1 MSANNL
7 AAHWMPQTSNKG
19 FLDAHW
25 MPFTSN
31 KGFKEKPRMLRS
43 AKGMYWTT
51 DDQRQVLDM
60 TAGLWCCNAGHAHPH
75 IAESI
80 AKQARTLD
88 YAPSFGF
95 SHELSFELADRLA
108 RLAPGNLNKVFYTN
122 SGSESVDTA
131 LKMALA
137 YHYAKGNTGKQ
148 MFIGREKGYHGVNF
162 GGISVGGLTNN
173 YKAFG
178 QWLPNDRLNHTQ
190 DLELNAFS
198 QGLPL
203 LGGIDKA
210 NELETLIQR
219 HDASRIA
226 AVIIEPITGAGGVIP
241 PPVGYLKRIREI
253 CDKHDILLIFD
264 EVITGFGRTGNVFAS
279 QTFDVIPD
287 IMTTA
292 KGLTNGAAPMGAVL
306 AGDHIYD
313 AMADASGGGVEFYH
327 GYTYSAHPLACA
339 AAMATLDVYEQE
351 DLYKRG
357 GADGEISQYFEQG
370 LHSLKGLPGVVD
382 IRNYSFIAAVE
393 FEPLAGKPGATGSLV
408 QTSSWEQGLMLRSL
422 GEAIAMSP
430 PLIMEKQHVDQTI
443 GILERSIKQ
452 HFG

>member
-1 MSANNL
+1 MTATNL
-7 AAHWMPQTSNKG
+7 AAHWMP
-19 FLDAHW
+19 
-25 MPFTSN
+25 FTAN
-31 KGFKEKPRMLRS
+31 KGFKEKPRMLS
-43 AKGMYWTT
+43 AAKGMYWTT

-75 IAESI
+75 IADAI
-80 AKQARTLD
+80 AHQAKTLD

-95 SHELSFELADRLA
+95 GHALSFELSERLA
-108 RLAPGNLNKVFYTN
+108 NLAPGNLNKVFYTN
-122 SGSESVDTA
+122 SGSESVETA

-173 YKAFG
+173 HKAFG
-178 QWLPNDRLNHTQ
+178 QWLPTDRLSHTQ
-190 DLELNAFS
+190 DLTLNAFS
-198 QGLPL
+198 RGLPL
-203 LGGIDKA
+203 HGGIEKA
-210 NELETLIQR
+210 NELEKLIQR

-226 AVIIEPITGAGGVIP
+226 AVIIEPITGAGGVLP

-253 CDKHDILLIFD
+253 CDQHDILLIFD

-313 AMADASGGGVEFYH
+313 VIVEQGGPGVEFFH

-351 DLYKRG
+351 NLYQRG
-357 GADGEISQYFEQG
+357 AAEGEIAQYFERG
-370 LHSLKGLPGVVD
+370 LHSLKGLPGVID

-393 FEPLAGKPGATGSLV
+393 FEPLIGKPGATGSLI
-408 QTSSWEQGLMLRSL
+408 QTSAWEQGMMLRSL
-422 GEAIAMSP
+422 GDAIAMSP
-430 PLIMEKQHVDQTI
+430 PLIMEKEHVDQTI

-452 HFG
+452 HFA

>member
-1 MSANNL
+1 MSANKL
-7 AAHWMPQTSNKG
+7 S
-19 FLDAHW
+19 AHW
-25 MPFTSN
+25 MPFTAN
-31 KGFKEKPRMLRS
+31 KSFKEKPRMLS
-43 AKGMYWTT
+43 AAKGMYWTT

-75 IAESI
+75 IAEAI

-95 SHELSFELADRLA
+95 GHELSFELADRLA
-108 RLAPGNLNKVFYTN
+108 SLAPGNLNRVFYTN

-137 YHYAKGNTGKQ
+137 YHYAKGNIGKQ
-148 MFIGREKGYHGVNF
+148 MFISREKGYHGVNF
-162 GGISVGGLTNN
+162 GGVSVAGLTNN
-173 YKAFG
+173 HKAFG

-190 DLELNAFS
+190 DLALNSFAH
-198 QGLPL
+198 GLPL
-203 LGGIDKA
+203 HGGVEKA
-210 NELETLIQR
+210 NELEDLIQR
-219 HDASRIA
+219 HDTSRIA
-226 AVIIEPITGAGGVIP
+226 AVIIEPITGAGGVLP

-264 EVITGFGRTGNVFAS
+264 EVITGFGRTGDVFAS

-313 AMADASGGGVEFYH
+313 AIANNSSAGVEFFH

-357 GADGEISQYFEQG
+357 AANGEISKYFEQG
-370 LHSLKGLPGVVD
+370 LHSLKGLPGVID

-422 GEAIAMSP
+422 GDAIAMSP
-430 PLIMEKQHVDQTI
+430 PLIMEKEHVDQTI
-443 GILERSIKQ
+443 GTLERSIKQ